1 MIKNAHT
8 SQAKFSAKQSK
19 SLIIWWTILLAIIY
33 LIYIKRQYADIFFE
47 SQFLHI
53 DFLRDISQGKL
64 TAKGF
69 FTVFGEHL
77 FPGYN
82 FVLAANYYLFDLWGG
97 FDGIVYAGSL
107 LVTAIT
113 VIIVLYNYSS
123 HDPLPNILIALVTAF
138 LLLSPT
144 NNAQWG
150 MALAAA
156 IGVMLFVISAS
167 CVVTV
172 FDKNSKRLNPFA
184 YITIILAILFFL
196 GGYAVGAIGAILLLL
211 IIFVAHNR
219 MIDIRAIAILSTILV
234 CMLLYIS
241 LVNQYGALLD
251 NKPTYTTFNFQ
262 LIGRFSL
269 LMIGSSLI
277 GKAFFEQ
284 TQQLWPY
291 YFCAVILVFWSVIL
305 FKEFIQRPIKQGM
318 FVLAIATYSII
329 NVAAVSL
336 FRFKNGLD
344 GALGQ
349 WYNVHTHFIAIAVC
363 YYLLSSIT
371 ERKFSLS
378 LIGKWVSMG
387 VILGFASA
395 GYYCD
400 WKKSK
405 YVPDW
410 KNQFVVQTPE
420 LLAFPDLIL
429 NQNDPLN
436 TMLWNYSQAKLGV
449 DFLYSKHLWIFKE
462 NTPVIFG
469 LTKDGWMQ
477 ADKAVMII
485 CPSSSTIVRFHAW
498 RPDGWK
504 KSIVA
509 ARYTDKRDL
518 LDVNNNEIQL
528 VFLEGKRVALLDGSN
543 FEESHPSTFSGDVR
557 QLVAIIDN
565 ISCEARGGQ
574 ENKNN
579 LLTPLTELKVNNWG
593 PRSTKTDTNP
603 NKQPD
608 GSMGIWIENSGTQG
622 LGDVQVLFAG
632 QPAKSTSV
640 QENLITTAISSDQLT
655 VAGDKEIVV
664 KQLRTGKLFPVGVFK
679 VIDK

>member
-262 LIGRFSL
+262 LITYICIALFS
-269 LMIGSSLI
+269 
-277 GKAFFEQ
+277 
-284 TQQLWPY
+284 
-291 YFCAVILVFWSVIL
+291 
-305 FKEFIQRPIKQGM
+305 
-318 FVLAIATYSII
+318 
-329 NVAAVSL
+329 VAAILASL
-336 FRFKNGLD
+336 N
-344 GALGQ
+344 
-349 WYNVHTHFIAIAVC
+349 
-363 YYLLSSIT
+363 
-371 ERKFSLS
+371 
-378 LIGKWVSMG
+378 
-387 VILGFASA
+387 AS
-395 GYYCD
+395 
-400 WKKSK
+400 
-405 YVPDW
+405 V
-410 KNQFVVQTPE
+410 
-420 LLAFPDLIL
+420 
-429 NQNDPLN
+429 
-436 TMLWNYSQAKLGV
+436 
-449 DFLYSKHLWIFKE
+449 
-462 NTPVIFG
+462 
-469 LTKDGWMQ
+469 
-477 ADKAVMII
+477 
-485 CPSSSTIVRFHAW
+485 
-498 RPDGWK
+498 
-504 KSIVA
+504 
-509 ARYTDKRDL
+509 
-518 LDVNNNEIQL
+518 
-528 VFLEGKRVALLDGSN
+528 
-543 FEESHPSTFSGDVR
+543 
-557 QLVAIIDN
+557 
-565 ISCEARGGQ
+565 
-574 ENKNN
+574 
-579 LLTPLTELKVNNWG
+579 
-593 PRSTKTDTNP
+593 
-603 NKQPD
+603 
-608 GSMGIWIENSGTQG
+608 
-622 LGDVQVLFAG
+622 
-632 QPAKSTSV
+632 
-640 QENLITTAISSDQLT
+640 
-655 VAGDKEIVV
+655 
-664 KQLRTGKLFPVGVFK
+664 
-679 VIDK
+679 